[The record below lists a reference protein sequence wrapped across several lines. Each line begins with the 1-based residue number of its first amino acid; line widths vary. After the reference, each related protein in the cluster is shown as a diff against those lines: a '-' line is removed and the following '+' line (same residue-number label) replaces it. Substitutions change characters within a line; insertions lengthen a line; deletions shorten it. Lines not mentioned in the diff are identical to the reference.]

1 MNSFLDYLR
10 GVRGELQHV
19 SWPSR
24 GQAIAYTA
32 LVIGIS
38 LVVAFML
45 GAFDYVFTFLIE
57 QLIVLTQGL

>member
-1 MNSFLDYLR
+1 MNPFLDYLR
-10 GVRGELQHV
+10 GVRSELTHV

-38 LVVAFML
+38 LVVAFVL
-45 GAFDYVFTFLIE
+45 GAFDFLFTF
-57 QLIVLTQGL
+57 GLEEILRFTN

>member
-10 GVRGELQHV
+10 GVRAELTHV

-24 GQAIAYTA
+24 GQAVAYTA

-38 LVVAFML
+38 VITAFVL
-45 GAFDYVFTFLIE
+45 GAFDFLFTF
-57 QLIVLTQGL
+57 GLEEILRVTN